1 MTTHRSYGR
10 EGFRTDIINE
20 SNQEYWDESVHT
32 ILSYWFCVLAV
43 GFQFVIGI
51 IHIDEFFG
59 QMCVA
64 EGLMGLSGLLLLD
77 LLHGRKMRIKPKP
90 FKKIHPNTFTRF
102 VITFGV
108 IALIQF
114 LFQIVPLITRE
125 EMALAIV
132 FCSVCEEYFF
142 RGMLLELVFRMGE
155 KSKDKFIIWRYKKEK
170 KKPDKEM
177 SYIELGGIVLSATL
191 FSSFHINYYSQP
203 RLLLMVFVGGCWLG
217 LVYWWNKDLTSVIL
231 SHFLLN
237 IIFVIQFYQV
247 TGL

>member
-10 EGFRTDIINE
+10 EGSNTKEKNE
-20 SNQEYWDESVHT
+20 LDQEYWTESVHT

-59 QMCVA
+59 QMCIA

-77 LLHGRKMRIKPKP
+77 ILHGKKTIYPKP
-90 FKKIHPNTFTRF
+90 FKRTHPNTFYRF
-102 VITFGV
+102 AITFGV

-114 LFQIVPLITRE
+114 LFLIVPLITRE

-132 FCSVCEEYFF
+132 FCAVCEEYFF

-177 SYIELGGIVLSATL
+177 SYIELFGIVLSAII
-191 FSSFHINYYSQP
+191 FSAFHVNYYNQP
-203 RLLLMVFVGGCWLG
+203 RLLLMVFVGGLWLG
-217 LVYWWNKDLTSVIL
+217 FVYWWNKDLTAVIL
-231 SHFLLN
+231 AHFSLN
-237 IIFVIQFYQV
+237 IIFVMQFYQV
-247 TGL
+247 FGL

>member
-10 EGFRTDIINE
+10 EGSRTDRRNE
-20 SNQEYWDESVHT
+20 SNQEYWTESTHT

-43 GFQFVIGI
+43 GYQFCIGI
-51 IHIDEFFG
+51 LHIDEFFG
-59 QMCVA
+59 QMCVV
-64 EGLMGLSGLLLLD
+64 EGVIGLSGLLLLD
-77 LLHGRKMRIKPKP
+77 LLHGVKTRIYPKE
-90 FKKIHPNTFTRF
+90 FKKIHPNTFFRS

-142 RGMLLELVFRMGE
+142 RGMLLEIPFRIGE
-155 KSKDKFIIWRYKKEK
+155 KSKDKFIVWRYKD
-170 KKPDKEM
+170 KPDKEM
-177 SYIELGGIVLSATL
+177 SYIELGAIILSSII
-191 FSSFHINYYSQP
+191 FSVFHVNYYSQP
-203 RLLLMVFVGGCWLG
+203 RLLLMVFVGGLWLG
-217 LVYWWNKDLTSVIL
+217 ISYWWNKDLTSVIL
-231 SHFLLN
+231 AHFFLN
-237 IIFVIQFYQV
+237 IIFVVQFYQI